1 MRKLKERR
9 GVTLAEALIVVGI
22 LIVVM
27 AVAFIAVWNY
37 QRSMHQLEYD
47 GIAKEIFIAAQNH
60 LTDADGQGFLEKGT
74 SVGNNDSS
82 DPSSNVYYFIVG
94 GSGAPYTSPVDENSL
109 LSLMLPLASVDETVR
124 LGGSYVIRY
133 QKDPAQIL
141 DVFYSP
147 KTGRY
152 AHVYTAGEYDEL
164 ISDYRGD
171 ANKMKR
177 RDYSGAILGYY
188 GGVEAQN
195 LPTVVINKPTLELVN
210 AERLYAKITPENV
223 LGDSNKIQIKLI
235 VTGKTSGNSKVVPI
249 ISADGSKADRVDMVD
264 DGGGNVYYT
273 VSLDDITTANRNF
286 NYLFCTTGA
295 GYEGDP
301 LIPGE
306 DIEVK
311 AIAFSNEVPSNI
323 AASGVRTA
331 NSLFADETVVNDG
344 TASAAVIKNI
354 RHLENLDHRV
364 SGIPQYPSTATE
376 RVKFDKAEQTTDMS
390 WREFKEAIDGAHP
403 ENVSIFMNGSTAA
416 ATGGGNYLPVEAPA
430 SLEYNGSSHR
440 ISDVTVS
447 TAGDAGL
454 FSELVNGGVKNLE
467 LVDFD
472 IESTGGAAG
481 ALAGKSITSSSSISG
496 ILVRNTITDSDAGLE
511 ITGKT
516 SAGGVIGQM
525 IGGKLECCGA
535 AVYVKATGADTH
547 DDGIIDEGSAGG
559 LAGMLDRVSV
569 ESCYSGGH
577 TKDGGYLTTES
588 GEARVNVTGPISAGG
603 LIGESRGTT
612 VAYSYSTCSAK
623 GAAAGGL
630 IGSAAVGTQNGA
642 ERDTSVTGS
651 YATGLVTGDSGSVVG
666 SFVGKLSVTDGA
678 NVGTLYSG
686 NSYFGA
692 VTNDLRST
700 GSSDSAVTAT
710 PFDTDVESYNN
721 FAYKTNYRVGGND
734 ASPAYAYD
742 DWLVFEFGGRTDMP
756 TIKKIA
762 PSSTQT
768 DDWPEYLKDK
778 HWGDWPSPE
787 TKVVNEKTT
796 AP

>member
-1 MRKLKERR
+1 
-9 GVTLAEALIVVGI
+9 
-22 LIVVM
+22 
-27 AVAFIAVWNY
+27 
-37 QRSMHQLEYD
+37 
-47 GIAKEIFIAAQNH
+47 
-60 LTDADGQGFLEKGT
+60 
-74 SVGNNDSS
+74 
-82 DPSSNVYYFIVG
+82 
-94 GSGAPYTSPVDENSL
+94 
-109 LSLMLPLASVDETVR
+109 
-124 LGGSYVIRY
+124 
-133 QKDPAQIL
+133 
-141 DVFYSP
+141 
-147 KTGRY
+147 
-152 AHVYTAGEYDEL
+152 
-164 ISDYRGD
+164 
-171 ANKMKR
+171 
-177 RDYSGAILGYY
+177 
-188 GGVEAQN
+188 
-195 LPTVVINKPTLELVN
+195 
-210 AERLYAKITPENV
+210 
-223 LGDSNKIQIKLI
+223 
-235 VTGKTSGNSKVVPI
+235 
-249 ISADGSKADRVDMVD
+249 MVD

-273 VSLDDITTANRNF
+273 VSLDDITKANGSF
-286 NYLFCTTGA
+286 SHLFCQDNS
-295 GYEGDP
+295 GDYTESSGFSGEA

-447 TAGDAGL
+447 MAGDAGL
-454 FSELVNGGVKNLE
+454 FSELANGGVKNLE

-535 AVYVKATGADTH
+535 AVYVKATGADTN
-547 DDGIIDEGSAGG
+547 DDGIIDVGSAGG

-588 GEARVNVTGPISAGG
+588 G
-603 LIGESRGTT
+603 
-612 VAYSYSTCSAK
+612 
-623 GAAAGGL
+623 
-630 IGSAAVGTQNGA
+630 
-642 ERDTSVTGS
+642 
-651 YATGLVTGDSGSVVG
+651 
-666 SFVGKLSVTDGA
+666 
-678 NVGTLYSG
+678 
-686 NSYFGA
+686 
-692 VTNDLRST
+692 
-700 GSSDSAVTAT
+700 
-710 PFDTDVESYNN
+710 
-721 FAYKTNYRVGGND
+721 
-734 ASPAYAYD
+734 
-742 DWLVFEFGGRTDMP
+742 
-756 TIKKIA
+756 
-762 PSSTQT
+762 
-768 DDWPEYLKDK
+768 
-778 HWGDWPSPE
+778 
-787 TKVVNEKTT
+787 
-796 AP
+796 